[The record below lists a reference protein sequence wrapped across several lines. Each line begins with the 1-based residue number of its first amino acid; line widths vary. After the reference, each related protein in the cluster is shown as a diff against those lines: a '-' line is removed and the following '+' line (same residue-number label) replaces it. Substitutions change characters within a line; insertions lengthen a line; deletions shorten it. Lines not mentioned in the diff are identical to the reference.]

1 MSLSYK
7 NIKPAEWLLIS
18 VANEAGYDKLSWEE
32 RIVKGK
38 ELVKAYLDGNYEPS
52 NALEF
57 KRLNEVEKMLND
69 ELDYN
74 PTVYLD
80 ATASGLQ
87 VLSAVSL
94 DLDAGRKVN
103 IGSDYRADVYTEV
116 SKDFSNQFGLEEISR
131 DDVKKPIMTYFY
143 NSNAKIKELL
153 GDDLAEL
160 FFEYL
165 SDNFT
170 GPVKVMKVLRD
181 LWTENKYHYW
191 KLPDMGAYVPVEKAI
206 IGELEIKGCKLPYTY
221 YVNQGDLDQWR
232 SLAPNI
238 VHSLDAYI
246 LRYVVRKFKKANKP
260 ISVIHDS
267 FQVSIMDATYL
278 IDAYKEAFID
288 IVEKEIFMGI
298 LNDLGLANN
307 GYNDKLAKEIMIN
320 TIKESEYMLS

>member
-7 NIKPAEWLLIS
+7 SIKPAEWLLIS

-38 ELVKAYLDGNYEPS
+38 ELVKAYLDGSYEPS

-116 SKDFSNQFGLEEISR
+116 SKDFSSQFGLEEISR

-221 YVNQGDLDQWR
+221 YINKGDLDQWR
-232 SLAPNI
+232 SLAPNV

-246 LRYVVRKFKKANKP
+246 LRYVVRKFKKANKA

-278 IDAYKEAFID
+278 INAYKEAFVD
-288 IVEKEIFMGI
+288 IVENEVFMGI
-298 LNDLGLANN
+298 LNDLGLANK
-307 GYNDKLAKEIMIN
+307 GYNDKLAKQIMID